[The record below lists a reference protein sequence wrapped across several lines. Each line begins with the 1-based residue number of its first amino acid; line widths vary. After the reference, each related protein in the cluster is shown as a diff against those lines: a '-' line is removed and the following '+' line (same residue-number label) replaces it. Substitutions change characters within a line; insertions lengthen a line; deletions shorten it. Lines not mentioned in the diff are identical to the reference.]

1 MGDSRPFG
9 HQSSPSGARDEDAG
23 GAEQGVGSSVASP
36 RTTDRAAARRAP
48 RGSPRRRPSGAPPPL
63 PFHLRKTGVGWLIA
77 AAVAVVL
84 TLLIF
89 GDGVSGA
96 AIPVIVADDA
106 VVRWVSGVDLPGI
119 HGLARGVSYAT
130 SWWVLQPAGWL
141 LVVALIIFRRWR
153 LLVIELAATQV
164 AVWVHGIVY
173 DATTQPR
180 PFGVTLRGSWGGWSM
195 PSLQMLAL
203 TGWAVIALYT
213 LVPAGRLRNRL
224 KWVAAVVVGLVA
236 LARLHLGVESPSDI
250 GIAVLISVSV
260 GVTAFRVFAPNEVF
274 PVTYRRGRT
283 AHLDVTGARG
293 EAIRR
298 AAEDQLCLTVSDVAP
313 VGLSGSAGST
323 PLRLRVEG
331 ESPRN
336 VFGKLYS
343 RTHLRSDRWY
353 KLGRELLY
361 GRLEDEK
368 PFNTVR
374 RLVQQ
379 EDYALRVFRD
389 AGVPGPKT
397 LGFVELTPEREYMLV
412 TEFLDDAVELGD
424 ADVDDELIDEGL
436 HVIRILWNAG
446 LAHRDIKP
454 ANLMV
459 RDGHIMLID
468 VAFAELRPTPWRQA
482 VDLANMMLCLALR
495 SNAQQVYE
503 RATRQFSV
511 EEISEAFAAAR
522 GLALPSQL
530 RRALAADA
538 RDIHGEFLRLLPER
552 PRPIKVQ
559 RWTLRRVAVVLGVVV
574 VVIVVV
580 AANWAWLTSNNNART
595 PVKAEPACDAMEPM
609 WLQAQAVQTAQVVP
623 CVESLP
629 VGWSFRVL
637 TVNNGRSTITID
649 HDRAGPN
656 ALELR
661 FADACDTNG
670 ATDVATDVPDTRR
683 YERRPIEGGDTL
695 LTWYEVFDGG
705 CVTVHLNSHS
715 TAPQVIDEVTAQA
728 SELIGYVTRTELARA
743 LDERSDGR
751 LHLDPPS

>member
-1 MGDSRPFG
+1 M
-9 HQSSPSGARDEDAG
+9 
-23 GAEQGVGSSVASP
+23 
-36 RTTDRAAARRAP
+36 
-48 RGSPRRRPSGAPPPL
+48 
-63 PFHLRKTGVGWLIA
+63 I
-77 AAVAVVL
+77 
-84 TLLIF
+84 
-89 GDGVSGA
+89 
-96 AIPVIVADDA
+96 
-106 VVRWVSGVDLPGI
+106 DL
-119 HGLARGVSYAT
+119 V
-130 SWWVLQPAGWL
+130 
-141 LVVALIIFRRWR
+141 
-153 LLVIELAATQV
+153 ATQV
-164 AVWVHGIVY
+164 AVYVNGGVY

-203 TGWAVIALYT
+203 TGWSVIALYT
-213 LVPAGRLRNRL
+213 LVPEGRLRNRL
-224 KWVAAVVVGLVA
+224 KWVAAALVALVA
-236 LARLHLGVESPSDI
+236 LARLHLGVDSPSDI
-250 GIAVLISVSV
+250 VIAVLISVSL
-260 GVTAFRVFAPNEVF
+260 GVTAFRVFAPSEVF

-298 AAEDQLCLTVSDVAP
+298 AAEDQLCLTVSDVVP

-331 ESPRN
+331 QSPRYL
-336 VFGKLYS
+336 FGKLYS

-424 ADVDDELIDEGL
+424 ADVDDGLIDEGL
-436 HVIRILWNAG
+436 HVVRILWNAG

-503 RATRQFSV
+503 RARLQFSV

-530 RRALAADA
+530 RRALA
-538 RDIHGEFLRLLPER
+538 R
-552 PRPIKVQ
+552 
-559 RWTLRRVAVVLGVVV
+559 
-574 VVIVVV
+574 
-580 AANWAWLTSNNNART
+580 
-595 PVKAEPACDAMEPM
+595 
-609 WLQAQAVQTAQVVP
+609 
-623 CVESLP
+623 
-629 VGWSFRVL
+629 
-637 TVNNGRSTITID
+637 
-649 HDRAGPN
+649 
-656 ALELR
+656 
-661 FADACDTNG
+661 
-670 ATDVATDVPDTRR
+670 
-683 YERRPIEGGDTL
+683 
-695 LTWYEVFDGG
+695 
-705 CVTVHLNSHS
+705 
-715 TAPQVIDEVTAQA
+715 
-728 SELIGYVTRTELARA
+728 
-743 LDERSDGR
+743 
-751 LHLDPPS
+751 